1 MWKRDRPRTPA
12 PRIEPP
18 PPPARANGEMATI
31 GPAISI
37 RGDISGT
44 GDLVIEGRV
53 TGAIQL
59 ERHNVTV
66 GSDARVEADIHGR
79 RICVDGVVTG
89 DLFGEE
95 VVIRGSG
102 RVKGNAVASK
112 VTLENGCSFSG
123 IIDMRPENGNGTAA
137 TVSG

>member
-1 MWKRDRPRTPA
+1 MWKKEPSVAPE

-18 PPPARANGEMATI
+18 RPANGGMATI

-37 RGDISGT
+37 RGDISGA

-59 ERHNVTV
+59 GQHNVTV
-66 GSDARVEADIHGR
+66 APNARVEADIHGK
-79 RICVDGVVTG
+79 RICVDGEVTG
-89 DLFGEE
+89 DLVGEE
-95 VVIRGSG
+95 VLIRESA
-102 RVKGNAVASK
+102 RVKGKATASR

-123 IIDMRPENGNGTAA
+123 IIDMRPENGGRPAA
-137 TVSG
+137 AAGG

>member
-1 MWKRDRPRTPA
+1 MWKKDPSTTPT

-18 PPPARANGEMATI
+18 QPPVLAADEMATI

-37 RGDISGT
+37 RGDISGA

-59 ERHNVTV
+59 EHHNVTV

-95 VVIRGSG
+95 VVIRG
-102 RVKGNAVASK
+102 RVKGNAVASR

-123 IIDMRPENGNGTAA
+123 IIDMRPENGNGAA
-137 TVSG
+137 ALQ

>member
-1 MWKRDRPRTPA
+1 MWKKDPTTPA

-18 PPPARANGEMATI
+18 PAPAADEMATI

-37 RGDISGT
+37 RGDISGA

-59 ERHNVTV
+59 QRHNVTV

-95 VVIRGSG
+95 VVIRG

-112 VTLENGCSFSG
+112 VILENGCSFSG
-123 IIDMRPENGNGTAA
+123 IIDMRPENGHPVAA
-137 TVSG
+137 VSG